1 VSTQQRPLVAGEWP
15 SSSHLADARDRT
27 YWRRFAI
34 AFAVAIGLH
43 ELFAGL
49 FPRGTSDHP
58 EEQSKA
64 QVLTILLQTP
74 TPKPSPPP
82 TPRVTPEPIVTFA
95 ATASRARAA
104 ARAAAPIRRHLGGK
118 AAPRAVHVKPP
129 HTVHA
134 TPAAIALATAPAVGV
149 QNGGSG
155 NGAGPGENGNGGLAG
170 SGSGLGGTGNGSGA
184 GVKPCGEVW
193 LDPIGGTLV
202 INHDGGRTMRIR
214 IQVTLSDGSTID
226 DVLGWRFS
234 YHREV
239 DDPFSKAGQRIG
251 TPALLQLPPPGYDLT
266 GKQNAATVFAVK
278 HTDSQGFTDLED
290 CPAPYIPA
298 Q

>member
-1 VSTQQRPLVAGEWP
+1 MSTQQRPLVAGEW
-15 SSSHLADARDRT
+15 SSLSHLDDASDHM

-49 FPRGTSDHP
+49 VPRGTAEQP
-58 EEQSKA
+58 EGQSKE
-64 QVLTILLQTP
+64 QVLTVLLQTP

-82 TPRVTPEPIVTFA
+82 TPRATPAPIVTFA
-95 ATASRARAA
+95 AIASHAQAA
-104 ARAAAPIRRHLGGK
+104 PKAAAPIRRHLGGK

-155 NGAGPGENGNGGLAG
+155 IGAGPGENGNGGLAG

-184 GVKPCGEVW
+184 GVKPCGEVYMIP
-193 LDPIGGTLV
+193 LDLRLNKDGSRTVAIKLV
-202 INHDGGRTMRIR
+202 VD
-214 IQVTLSDGSTID
+214 LSDGSSVED
-226 DVLGWRFS
+226 MLGWRF
-234 YHREV
+234 YYRREV
-239 DDPFSKAGQRIG
+239 DDPFSKVGDRAA
-251 TPALLQLPPPGYDLT
+251 TPAVLQLPPAGYDL
-266 GKQNAATVFAVK
+266 AARQKPATIFAVQ
-278 HTDSQGFTDLED
+278 HTDGQGFTDLQD
-290 CPAPYIPA
+290 C
-298 Q
+298 